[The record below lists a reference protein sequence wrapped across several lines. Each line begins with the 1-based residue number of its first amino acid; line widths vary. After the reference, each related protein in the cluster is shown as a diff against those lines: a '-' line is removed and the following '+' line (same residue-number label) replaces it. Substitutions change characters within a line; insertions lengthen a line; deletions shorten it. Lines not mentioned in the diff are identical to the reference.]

1 MKKMKLILS
10 WVMRILVS
18 MGFLLASLG
27 KLSNNPEVILMFK
40 NWGYPDG
47 FHFITGVLEL
57 ILAILLVIPK
67 TLKIAIVGLG
77 LIMIA
82 ALITHLLND
91 PILEIIRPLIF
102 LAFLG
107 GIHYLINVLKRNEGL
122 KINA

>member
-57 ILAILLVIPK
+57 ILAILLLIPK

-91 PILEIIRPLIF
+91 QILEIIRPLIF